1 MSGLYNSRNLS
12 LIIYIYIYRKILDS
26 GIELLEKYIPVL
38 KRRDRY
44 IQIYAYI
51 KFMNVARFI

>member
-44 IQIYAYI
+44 IQIYVYI